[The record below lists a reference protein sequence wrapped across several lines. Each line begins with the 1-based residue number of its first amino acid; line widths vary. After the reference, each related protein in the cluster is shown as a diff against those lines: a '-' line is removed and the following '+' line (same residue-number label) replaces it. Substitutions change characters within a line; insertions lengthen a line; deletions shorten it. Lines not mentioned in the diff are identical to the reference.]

1 MARHFQNRR
10 RSHSDRH
17 ASSRAPRFDD
27 YEHTPNRLRC
37 PKGGRL
43 CNTLASGPKPGLTT
57 IVTVVR
63 NSAATLPRTIDSVR
77 AQSYAHIEY
86 IVIDGGSTDGTLGLV
101 RHREAEIDLWLSE
114 ADRGIADAFNKGI
127 ALASGEFVALVNA
140 DDWLEPN
147 HISQSIECLTR
158 SGADFSFGNLLLHD
172 DAGAPLYRIIG
183 DERYALRLHHAM
195 PALNHPSIVCRRDL
209 YVRHGL
215 YDLNYKIAMDYE
227 WLLRNHRLGAVGTY
241 VPSLTSHMGAAGIS
255 QRDVR
260 TSLSEARKA
269 SVSYGYPAALA
280 LVRYYGRLF
289 RANARMHM
297 ERCLPRRLTDSLHS
311 ALNSSYRPASSRPAR
326 NS

>member
-1 MARHFQNRR
+1 MATHFQQLPRP
-10 RSHSDRH
+10 SADPHQ
-17 ASSRAPRFDD
+17 SSRIPKLED
-27 YEHTPNRLRC
+27 YERAPNGLRC
-37 PKGGRL
+37 LKGGRL
-43 CNTLASGPKPGLTT
+43 SNAPPPHPKPELATLVT
-57 IVTVVR
+57 IVR
-63 NSAATLPRTIDSVR
+63 NSAATLPRTIDSIR
-77 AQSYAHIEY
+77 AQSYPHIEY
-86 IVIDGGSTDGTLGLV
+86 IVIDGGSTDGTLDVL
-101 RHREAEIDLWLSE
+101 RQRDAEIDLWLSE
-114 ADRGIADAFNKGI
+114 TDRGISDAFNKGI
-127 ALASGEFVALVNA
+127 ALASGEFLALVNA
-140 DDWLEPN
+140 DDWLEPD
-147 HISQSIECLTR
+147 HIAQSIEYLTR

-172 DAGAPLYRIIG
+172 DAGVPLYRIIG
-183 DERYALRLHHAM
+183 DDRYALRLHHAM
-195 PALNHPSIVCRRDL
+195 PALNHPSIVCRKNL

-260 TSLSEARKA
+260 TSLSEVRKA

-311 ALNSSYRPASSRPAR
+311 ALNSSYRTASSGPAR